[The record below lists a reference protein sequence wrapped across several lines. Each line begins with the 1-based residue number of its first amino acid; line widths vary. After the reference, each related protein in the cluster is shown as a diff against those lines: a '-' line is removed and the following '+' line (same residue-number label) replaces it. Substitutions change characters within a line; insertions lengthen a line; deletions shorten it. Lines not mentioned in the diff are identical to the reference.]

1 MLNGANFFGH
11 VKNMLYLCTV
21 KQEEHYRIGI
31 TQIINPQS
39 QIINVPT

>member
-21 KQEEHYRIGI
+21 KEGKREDGRWKMEDVIPLVNFYF
-31 TQIINPQS
+31 
-39 QIINVPT
+39 